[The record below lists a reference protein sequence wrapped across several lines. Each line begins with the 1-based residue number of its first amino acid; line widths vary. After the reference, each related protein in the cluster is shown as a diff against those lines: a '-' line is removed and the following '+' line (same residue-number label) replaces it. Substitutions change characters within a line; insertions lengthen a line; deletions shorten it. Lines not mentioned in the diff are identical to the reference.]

1 MAKYSIAQVQISPTS
16 GHISSFL
23 WSEYVILYEEI
34 YCASKDTW
42 VFCIPLQ
49 FVSGCNY
56 CFLVLGAFRKRNL
69 EESLELGEAGAGEKD
84 LGADSANC

>member
-16 GHISSFL
+16 GPESSFL

-34 YCASKDTW
+34 YSKDTV
-42 VFCIPLQ
+42 VFCVSLQ
-49 FVSGCNY
+49 FVSRCNY
-56 CFLVLGAFRKRNL
+56 CLLVLGAFRERNV

-84 LGADSANC
+84 LGIDSANC